1 MIPESFIY
9 IYSGRLIRTLA
20 NMKYGN
26 YKMTPVE
33 ITYNIISFIVAI
45 ALTIAFTVYAKR
57 ALNDIKR
64 SEGICKEVCSPA
76 GSDALKNHHQER
88 ANSHYVELDVV

>member
-1 MIPESFIY
+1 MVPEAFIY

-33 ITYNIISFIVAI
+33 ITYNVISFIIAI
-45 ALTIAFTVYAKR
+45 VLTIAFTKVSAKTKSQ
-57 ALNDIKR
+57 AQVHGL
-64 SEGICKEVCSPA
+64 V
-76 GSDALKNHHQER
+76 H
-88 ANSHYVELDVV
+88 VT

>member
-1 MIPESFIY
+1 MIPEAFIY

-33 ITYNIISFIVAI
+33 ITYNIISFIIAI
-45 ALTIAFTVYAKR
+45 ALTMAFTVYAKR
-57 ALNDIKR
+57 ALNDIKE
-64 SEGICKEVCSPA
+64 SEGISKEVCSPV
-76 GSDALKNHHQER
+76 GSGALKNHHQER
-88 ANSHYVELDVV
+88 ACSRSVELHVV